1 MQTLRRQLCITCG
14 ICMSPLAL
22 IQRTFVQS
30 ASEFQKVEL
39 TGEAYTL
46 HNNYLLT
53 IASVA
58 LPHFFLLLSET

>member
-1 MQTLRRQLCITCG
+1 MQTLRMYHVRNLHVT
-14 ICMSPLAL
+14 L